1 MGVLAFFGGCLGFYL
16 MGVLAFSWLL
26 LVWVSSLFFAFLVK
40 KDRLRADSYSIME
53 GYMVNNCV

>member
-1 MGVLAFFGGCLGFYL
+1 VGVLAFNL
-16 MGVLAFSWLL
+16 MGVLAFIAFLI
-26 LVWVSSLFFAFLVK
+26 LVGVFAFFFAFLVK